1 MLKDY
6 VLGSEVAEVGGFHIA
21 NISMLFKDFPMIE
34 GVDFLKYGGMTL
46 LNKKSLLYP
55 NNIVKIMYSGKLT
68 DLSPYLPYN
77 YFADELENNF
87 TNVKNKFK
95 KVKIGGKQFVEITDD
110 KLKEILMDD
119 KIVRSVV
126 DNDEIPEL
134 VNENYIKGY
143 IKLNS
148 KKSLTWY

>member
-77 YFADELENNF
+77 YFADEL
-87 TNVKNKFK
+87 
-95 KVKIGGKQFVEITDD
+95 
-110 KLKEILMDD
+110 
-119 KIVRSVV
+119 
-126 DNDEIPEL
+126 
-134 VNENYIKGY
+134 
-143 IKLNS
+143 
-148 KKSLTWY
+148 